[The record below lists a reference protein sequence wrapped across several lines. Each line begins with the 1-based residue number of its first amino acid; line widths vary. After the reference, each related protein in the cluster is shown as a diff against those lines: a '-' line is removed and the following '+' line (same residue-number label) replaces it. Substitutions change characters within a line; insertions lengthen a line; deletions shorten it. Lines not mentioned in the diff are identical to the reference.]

1 MVKDTLGSEER
12 PVDDDAEARLTPRA
26 KAKAER
32 RSEILNAATK
42 LMARDGFRGVRLDDI
57 GAAVGVSGPAMYRH
71 FSSKEDLLWEM
82 LVDISERLLTAGH
95 AVVAAEPDARR
106 QLEGLIEVQVNFVVT
121 EPDLISVQYRDLGAL
136 PDVNRRKI
144 RSLQREYVELWI
156 AALSALH
163 PEFDEVEARIHV
175 HGVIGL
181 LNSSP
186 RAPRAPRDDLRR
198 ILTKMALSAIEA

>member
-1 MVKDTLGSEER
+1 MNDTPLGATPPIEPDGE
-12 PVDDDAEARLTPRA
+12 VRLTPRA

-32 RSEILNAATK
+32 RREILEAATK
-42 LMARDGFRGVRLDDI
+42 LIARHGFRGVRLDDI

-71 FSSKEDLLWEM
+71 FASKEDLLWEM
-82 LVDISERLLTAGH
+82 LLDISERLLTAGH
-95 AVVAAEPDARR
+95 EVCKTEADARR
-106 QLEGLIEVQVNFVVT
+106 RVEGLIGVQVDFVVT

-136 PDVNRRKI
+136 PDTQRRKI

-156 AALSALH
+156 DALSELH
-163 PEFDEVEARIHV
+163 PEYDEVEVRIHV

-186 RAPRAPRDDLRR
+186 RAPRAPRDSLRR
-198 ILTKMALSAIEA
+198 TLTKMALSAMDA